1 MSFREK
7 SSWIHMVI
15 LIVVYGNY
23 FAWLSRDGMSGPE
36 ALRSLLWLTVVFV
49 VLEIVVFSIAAALS
63 PDDANAPEDER
74 EKIIRWRS
82 GEVAGYVLAGGA
94 LFALFIVQFDLPS
107 VIVGQVILGSL
118 VLSSVVDCAGQI
130 IQFRRQA

>member
-7 SSWIHMVI
+7 SAWIHMVI

-23 FAWLSRDGMSGPE
+23 FIRVSRDDLSGPE
-36 ALRSLLWLTVVFV
+36 ALGLLLWLTVAFV
-49 VLEIVVFSIAAALS
+49 VLEIVTFSIASALS
-63 PDDANAPEDER
+63 PKDANEPEDER

-94 LFALFIVQFDLPS
+94 LFALFIIQFDFPR
-107 VIVGQVILGSL
+107 VMIGNVILGSL
-118 VLSSVVDCAGQI
+118 VMSSVVDCAGQI
-130 IQFRRQA
+130 VQFRRQA